1 MSIPQE
7 ADPLV
12 LFQDWLA
19 EAQACEAIDDHT
31 AMTLATCD
39 ADGAPSA
46 QWEIM
51 VLVTED
57 GHEVLAY

>member
-1 MSIPQE
+1 MQFIGWE
-7 ADPLV
+7 GI
-12 LFQDWLA
+12 DWSA
-19 EAQACEAIDDHT
+19 EGVIRNLDALDKANGWTIRT
-31 AMTLATCD
+31 